1 MEHQSSLNP
10 IFSVSDFI
18 ASVNQTFEYAY
29 PVVDVVGE
37 VMSFKVNQGKFVFF
51 DLKDSGGSIGCF
63 MTVWQ
68 LRTPI
73 EDGMKVVVRAT
84 AKLTQWGKFSLTVQ
98 SVRPSGAGS
107 IKKSYEL
114 LKQKLEREGL
124 FAPERKRLLP
134 QMPHHIAVVSSTA
147 AAGYAD
153 FVKIVGDRWGG
164 LQIDVAHTQVQG
176 QDAADQMIRAIRY
189 FNEQETL
196 AEVLVLVRGG
206 GSADDL
212 SCFNDERLVREI
224 AASRIPTLVG
234 VGHEVDETLAEFA
247 ADVRAAT
254 PSNAAQIIVPDKREI
269 VADTQH
275 VVALIAEK
283 IYARIDEIS
292 AQVAVALLGLGRLC
306 VQNYEHTVERVAA
319 MGSVLSAYNPTA
331 VLQRGYAIV
340 RGAAT
345 IGSQITITT
354 YSNEITAEVQHVE
367 ARKG

>member
-1 MEHQSSLNP
+1 MELQNSLTP
-10 IFSVSDFI
+10 VFSVSDFI
-18 ASVNQTFEYAY
+18 ASLNQTLEYAY
-29 PVVDVVGE
+29 PVIDIEGE
-37 VMSFKVNQGKFVFF
+37 VMSFKVNQGKYVFF
-51 DLKDSGGSIGCF
+51 DLKDAGGSIGCF

-68 LRTPI
+68 LRVPI

-98 SVRPSGAGS
+98 AIRPSGEGS

-114 LKQKLEREGL
+114 LKEKLEKEGL

-134 QMPHHIAVVSSTA
+134 ELPAHIAVISSTA

-153 FVKIVGDRWGG
+153 FVKIVNDRWGG

-176 QDAADQMIRAIRY
+176 QDAPDQMIRAIRY
-189 FNEQETL
+189 FNEQPVL
-196 AEVLVLVRGG
+196 PEVLVIIRGG

-234 VGHEVDETLAEFA
+234 VGHEVDETLADFA

-269 VADTQH
+269 VASVGH
-275 VVALIAEK
+275 IVALLTDRLSG
-283 IYARIDEIS
+283 RIDELS
-292 AQVAVALLGLGRLC
+292 QRVEALLYEAGERLT
-306 VQNYEHTVERVAA
+306 QNYERIAA
-319 MGSVLSAYNPTA
+319 QCNAAIA
-331 VLQRGYAIV
+331 VLEAHNPMAILHRGYAII
-340 RGAAT
+340 RGDISVGSEIAIAT
-345 IGSQITITT
+345 DDK
-354 YSNEITAEVQHVE
+354 EITAEVTHVTT
-367 ARKG
+367 RKS